1 MVRFITFE
9 GGEGTG
15 KTTQVALLASYVSER
30 ARPCVV
36 TREPGGT
43 ALGKMI
49 RKTLLQV
56 DDFAIA
62 PATELFLYLAD
73 RAEHVHE
80 VIAPALKAG
89 KLVICDRFADSTL
102 VYQGYGRG
110 FDLAKLRHLNDLAV
124 GDCRPQ
130 LSFLLDCP
138 AELGLLRAAQRSRD
152 SSENLNEDRFE
163 REHLAFHEKIRQG
176 FLQVARAEPN
186 RFRILDA
193 VQPVERVWQQ
203 VRQIIDRELF

>member
-15 KTTQVALLASYVSER
+15 KTTQVALLASYLSER
-30 ARPCVV
+30 GRSCVV

-56 DDFAIA
+56 DDLAIA

-89 KLVICDRFADSTL
+89 QLVICDRFADSTL

-110 FDLAKLRHLNDLAV
+110 FDLAKLRHLNDLAI

>member
-15 KTTQVALLASYVSER
+15 KTTQVALLANYLCER
-30 ARPCVV
+30 ERPCVV

-49 RKTLLQV
+49 RKALLEV
-56 DDFAIA
+56 GDRAIA

-73 RAEHVHE
+73 RAEHVQE
-80 VIAPALKAG
+80 IIAPALQAG
-89 KLVICDRFADSTL
+89 KIVVCDRFADSTL

-110 FDLAKLRHLNDLAV
+110 FDLARLRQLNDLAI
-124 GDCRPQ
+124 GGCRAH

-138 AELGLLRAAQRSRD
+138 TEIGLARAAGRSRD
-152 SSENLNEDRFE
+152 GSEHLKEDRFE
-163 REHLAFHEKIRQG
+163 REDLAFHEQIRQG
-176 FLQVARAEPN
+176 FLQVARAEPD

-193 VQPVERVWQQ
+193 AQPAERVWQQ
-203 VRQIIDRELF
+203 VREVIDRELF